1 MKLILLMALTAD
13 GKIARSSVDFPDWTG
28 REDKIMFKTTTLRAG
43 VLIMGSKTYDTI
55 GRPLPGRKNVVIT
68 RDKRRMSDRDD
79 LVFTDKAPRALLQEL
94 EDQGYTEAVLA
105 GGSHINYL
113 FAREGVIDEIHITYA
128 PVVFG
133 EGLPLFA
140 GPVSMDLELKDLTRL
155 GADRILAIY
164 RVVR

>member
-1 MKLILLMALTAD
+1 
-13 GKIARSSVDFPDWTG
+13 
-28 REDKIMFKTTTLRAG
+28 
-43 VLIMGSKTYDTI
+43 
-55 GRPLPGRKNVVIT
+55 
-68 RDKRRMSDRDD
+68 
-79 LVFTDKAPRALLQEL
+79 VFTDKAPRLLLREL

-105 GGSHINYL
+105 GGSHINHL
-113 FAREGVIDEIHITYA
+113 FACEGVIDEIHITYA

-140 GPVSMDLELKDLTRL
+140 GPVAMDLELMDLTRL